1 MLWHPREGSQSA
13 PLFGF
18 SFPSR
23 AAKADAAPDGADG
36 QTFADPAALGTDAT
50 VES

>member
-1 MLWHPREGSQSA
+1 MLWHSREGSQSA
-13 PLFGF
+13 LFGF

-36 QTFADPAALGTDAT
+36 QTFA
-50 VES
+50 S

>member
-1 MLWHPREGSQSA
+1 MALARRITERS
-13 PLFGF
+13 LFGF

-36 QTFADPAALGTDAT
+36 QTLADPAALGTDAT